1 MADNIDELSVSTCL
15 FSKTPGPKRTLA
27 EQAQIVLDSGINW
40 IELSDYDTPA
50 EEIEALPRTDVK
62 VWAVHGIMG
71 FRAISPDRKE
81 REAAVAAAYEHAAQR
96 AMFAPCPLVEHYL
109 YRHNDPE
116 IGKYFRDSVE
126 MLYEKVSKLGYI
138 LCIET
143 VPYKPL
149 QYERHPDSLE
159 LAEFVRSF
167 GKDDLQIIVDINHSN
182 LSEDLVQTA
191 INTRGLVK
199 SIHVSNNHGVKEEHL
214 PPDEGIIDIKRA
226 FFALRENG
234 YTGPCNLEFRFPGG
248 EVIPDVAMLTQVRKY
263 MDKLLWD
270 R

>member
-1 MADNIDELSVSTCL
+1 MENINELSVSTCL
-15 FSKTPGPKRTLA
+15 FNKTPGPKRSLT
-27 EQAQIVLDSGINW
+27 EQARIVLDAGINW

-50 EEIEALPRTDVK
+50 EEIAALQKSDIK

-81 REAAVAAAYEHAAQR
+81 REAAVADAYEHAAQR
-96 AMFAPCPLVEHYL
+96 SAFAPCVLVEHYL

-116 IGKYFRDSVE
+116 IGKFFRESVE
-126 MLYEKVSKLGYI
+126 MLYNKVSTLGYT

-143 VPYKPL
+143 VPYKPH

-167 GKDDLQIIVDINHSN
+167 NKNDLQIIVDINHSN

-199 SIHVSNNHGVKEEHL
+199 SVHVSNNHGVKEEHL
-214 PPDEGIIDIKRA
+214 PPWKGVIDIKRA
-226 FFALRENG
+226 FNALRENG
-234 YTGPCNLEFRFPGG
+234 YTGPCNMEFRFPGG
-248 EVIPDVAMLTQVRKY
+248 EVIPDVAMLKEVREY
-263 MDKLLWD
+263 MEKLLWD